1 MAETNFN
8 WGDSFMQSLRDP
20 LRATPGLAPEGVMG
34 GIDLVNSGR
43 NVFGGQGDFFDYL
56 TLALAPTAFAGY
68 GVSKLPAAAKA
79 LDKNLA
85 RSIVDRSLSNP
96 RMSIA
101 MTPSGV
107 EGAIRSGKVK
117 NFSELQEE
125 GSNIVRAPGYPA
137 ERLRIEEDL
146 LGIPA
151 DAPGSQ
157 RPTYGALTS
166 KSYLPFVAANK
177 LPGAT
182 GEAVRMLDPRFN
194 RSLSS
199 YGYALNSNA
208 SEVASQGVARTRPG
222 IQGSYTISDSFL
234 EPGRVFQFGNP
245 DDRGEA
251 VNEIVQMLMQ
261 NKDPKN
267 FRGNPLTRGPVS
279 YPYIE
284 MQASP
289 ATNPFDYIE
298 KIDVP
303 ITSPKGNP
311 FGISPENAKSRAAAI
326 RQLLASEGRE
336 GIRAGTVQAI
346 EPAYVNKARQ
356 TALNIR
362 NTPPMRAVRDAS
374 YQVSQI
380 PKNIR
385 RRQLIKN
392 PQVSTNPG
400 TKRGVNWLEGDQ
412 IL

>member
-34 GIDLVNSGR
+34 GIDLVDSGR
-43 NVFGGQGDFFDYL
+43 NVAGGQGDFFDYL

-68 GVSKLPAAAKA
+68 GVSKLPAAARAVDQTAARVIINNA
-79 LDKNLA
+79 LK
-85 RSIVDRSLSNP
+85 NP
-96 RMSIA
+96 RMSIG
-101 MTPSGV
+101 MTPAGV
-107 EGAIRSGKVK
+107 EGAIRSGRVK
-117 NFSELQEE
+117 NFAELNEE
-125 GSNIVRAPGYPA
+125 GTDIIRAPGYFD
-137 ERLRIEEDL
+137 ERIRIEEDVF
-146 LGIPA
+146 GIPR
-151 DAPGSQ
+151 DTPGAQ

-166 KSYLPFVAANK
+166 GTYLPYVAANK
-177 LPGAT
+177 LPGVT
-182 GEAVRMLDPRFN
+182 GETVRMLDPRFN

-199 YGYALNSNA
+199 YAYALNSNA
-208 SEVASQGVARTRPG
+208 SDVASQGVARTRPG
-222 IQGSYTISDSFL
+222 VQGSYTISDSFL

-245 DDRGEA
+245 ADRTEA
-251 VNEIVQMLMQ
+251 TNEIFQMLMQ
-261 NKDPKN
+261 NTDPKS

-284 MQASP
+284 MQASS
-289 ATNPFDYIE
+289 ATNPFNYIE

-311 FGISPENAKSRAAAI
+311 FGISPEAASSRANAI
-326 RQLLASEGRE
+326 QQLLASEGRT
-336 GIRAGTVQAI
+336 GITSGTLQAV